1 MSSESTDFQPR
12 EFDLGDILS
21 ITTGK
26 LVSPRHI
33 EGVYDILNYMTG
45 DSLFTHQLPRAMD
58 ECQEPLFVQH
68 PELRTVNVPESFAAK
83 ESVEVWL
90 ILAKDLYGET
100 LPVWPLGTAG
110 VGTHVFRDPIAELVE
125 MVGPERVIPVVI

>member
-1 MSSESTDFQPR
+1 MPESESVGFTPR

-33 EGVYDILNYMTG
+33 DGIYDILNYMTG
-45 DSLFTHQLPRAMD
+45 DNLFTHQLPRAME
-58 ECQEPLFVQH
+58 ECQGPLFKQH
-68 PELRTVNVPESFAAK
+68 PQLAEVETPEFAGK

-100 LPVWPLGTAG
+100 LPVWPLEGG
-110 VGTHVFRDPIAELVE
+110 HEVRNPLEELVE
-125 MVGPERVIPVVI
+125 MANGKPVIGVVL